1 MKIGVIGIGAIGSF
15 FGGSLKIMN
24 ADISLILRNV
34 KKKLLIEQKGI
45 LIKRNNEEKIV
56 FPKVFLV
63 DEVNF
68 NFDLILLLT
77 KTTDSV
83 EALNSIKHII
93 NTKTILMS
101 IQNGLDND
109 LILENY
115 VPEKNII
122 YGTTMTAA
130 DLIRPNEV
138 CSFGNNF
145 TQFKAKKKFSLSTAK
160 QFADLLN
167 KVGIKTKVLDDVD
180 NYIWEKVAFNSAI
193 NR

>member
-34 KKKLLIEQKGI
+34 KQKLLIEQKGI
-45 LIKRNNEEKIV
+45 LIKKDNEEKIV

-77 KTTDSV
+77 KTIDSV

-93 NTKTILMS
+93 N
-101 IQNGLDND
+101 D
-109 LILENY
+109 
-115 VPEKNII
+115 
-122 YGTTMTAA
+122 
-130 DLIRPNEV
+130 
-138 CSFGNNF
+138 
-145 TQFKAKKKFSLSTAK
+145 
-160 QFADLLN
+160 
-167 KVGIKTKVLDDVD
+167 
-180 NYIWEKVAFNSAI
+180 
-193 NR
+193 